1 MGSHSLLQEI
11 FPIQGSNPH
20 LLHCRWIFFYH
31 LSHEGSPKKRYDLHN
46 FVGYG
51 DCERCFATWR
61 CGDGMCLCRGAG
73 ERWGERERQG
83 ALVNTVMGSPGVSPL
98 ACGSV
103 WGALMLCT
111 CLSVVH
117 GGKRPLPP
125 AHTSEAVSG
134 GGWTEGRVNRI

>member
-1 MGSHSLLQEI
+1 
-11 FPIQGSNPH
+11 
-20 LLHCRWIFFYH
+20 
-31 LSHEGSPKKRYDLHN
+31 
-46 FVGYG
+46 
-51 DCERCFATWR
+51 
-61 CGDGMCLCRGAG
+61 MCLCRGAG

-83 ALVNTVMGSPGVSPL
+83 ALVNSHGLTWCLSLSL
-98 ACGSV
+98 WFS

-134 GGWTEGRVNRI
+134 GG